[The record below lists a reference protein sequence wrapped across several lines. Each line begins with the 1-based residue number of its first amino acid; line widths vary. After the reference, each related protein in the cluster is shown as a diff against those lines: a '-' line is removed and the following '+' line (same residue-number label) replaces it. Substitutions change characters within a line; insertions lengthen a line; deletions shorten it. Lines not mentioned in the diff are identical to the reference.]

1 MPPITQAPAP
11 ARLPTRP
18 TPRAERG
25 RELRRGLLAALG
37 LLLVVLGVPAVLV
50 LVVGNPLPTS
60 APSRSWLTAQVT
72 ATTIIKVLA
81 VVLWVAWAHFV
92 VCVAAEWRA
101 ARRGTLSSAFA
112 LGGGSQ
118 LLARRLVA
126 ATLLLAGAATLTA
139 GAASPTPNRPAVT
152 ATVRSATAA
161 AAAPAAA
168 LPDRPATG
176 AAAVKTYVVQP
187 PEGRRYDCLWDI
199 AERTLGDPYRY
210 KEVFE
215 LNRDRKQPDGRTL
228 MDADL
233 IQPGWILRMPA
244 DARGPGIHTAA
255 AAPVQATAPATPAP
269 TRPAAGAPQATST
282 QAAVAAK
289 DSGIGLEQG
298 LFGGGLLATG
308 LLLALTARR
317 GPFGEPTEAAAE
329 GALRLAASPVRTDL
343 LERALRTLSAGCLHA
358 GTPLP
363 EVLLAYCS
371 DTELILT
378 LAGVPLGPP
387 PAPWVATEGGGWTL
401 RAADLG
407 DGPTPDAPA
416 PYPALVGLAQVHGY
430 DLLVDL
436 EAAPGLV
443 TLAGDT
449 AQARGAAVSAA
460 VELAT
465 NTWSDGVRV
474 TLIGFG
480 DDLAAVAPGSVD
492 AAPTLA
498 GVLQSLEAEARRSV
512 DALRALGV
520 EGVLSGRLARAA
532 DRQPARVVVL
542 SGPPTIEEATRL
554 QALVAGGRTTLAV
567 LCVGDAPVS
576 RWRFILD
583 PQGRIDFGVLGV
595 TGQARTLIPAQY
607 EPLLALLRDADTARS
622 EGGAT
627 VAAITPRA
635 AVFLDPEPRSAAL
648 AAVGPTPHQPTGP
661 VAVDIVLLGPV
672 QVIASGP
679 VDPAAL
685 ALLTE
690 VVVAAA
696 LHREG
701 LHEAVL
707 RSLVW
712 PRGVGDDVLAGTV
725 QQTQQWLGSDP
736 QGRPRLRRDPDGR
749 FVLAADV
756 RCDDDVLRSLAAA
769 ATGPDE
775 ARLLG
780 SALELIRGEAFTGA
794 AAQRY
799 GWLAFHRAA
808 RSARIVGTAVARR
821 AAALAT
827 ERGDDQAAARALRTG
842 LVLVPTAEPLWR
854 DLLRLTHRD
863 GGPGAAAEVAKAA
876 YGMLDARGLRPE
888 PETDALV
895 HQLAPSVAPMQA

>member
-11 ARLPTRP
+11 ARLPARP
-18 TPRAERG
+18 APRAERG
-25 RELRRGLLAALG
+25 RELRRGLLAAVG

-81 VVLWVAWAHFV
+81 VVLWAAWAHFV

-139 GAASPTPNRPAVT
+139 GAASPTPRPPAVT
-152 ATVRSATAA
+152 ATLRPATAVS
-161 AAAPAAA
+161 APAAA
-168 LPDRPATG
+168 LPDRPVAG
-176 AAAVKTYVVQP
+176 AEAIKTYVVQP

-210 KEVFE
+210 KEIFE

-255 AAPVQATAPATPAP
+255 GAPVQATAPATPAP
-269 TRPAAGAPQATST
+269 TRPAAGSALTTST
-282 QAAVAAK
+282 EPGVAAK

-298 LFGGGLLATG
+298 LLGGGLLAAG
-308 LLLALTARR
+308 LLVALTARR

-343 LERALRTLSAGCLHA
+343 LERGLRTLSAGCQHA

-378 LAGVPLGPP
+378 LAGVPAAPP
-387 PAPWVATEGGGWTL
+387 PAPWVAREGGGWTL

-407 DGPTPDAPA
+407 DAPAPDAPA
-416 PYPALVGLAQVHGY
+416 PYPALVGFAQVHGY

-443 TLAGDT
+443 TLSGDA

-465 NTWSDGVRV
+465 NTWSDGVHV
-474 TLIGFG
+474 TLVGFG
-480 DDLAAVAPGSVD
+480 DDLAAVAPGSVT
-492 AAPTLA
+492 AAPALA
-498 GVLQSLEAEARRSV
+498 GVLQALEAEARRSV

-520 EGVLSGRLARAA
+520 DGVLSGRLARAA
-532 DRQPARVVVL
+532 DRQAPRVVVL
-542 SGPPTIEEATRL
+542 SGPPTIEEAARL
-554 QALVAGGRTTLAV
+554 QALVTGGRTPLAV
-567 LCVGDAPVS
+567 LCVGDAPGA

-595 TGQARTLIPAQY
+595 TGQARTLAPAQY

-627 VAAITPRA
+627 VAALTPRA
-635 AVFLDPEPRSAAL
+635 AALLDPEPRSVAL
-648 AAVGPTPHQPTGP
+648 AAVGPAPHQPTGP
-661 VAVDIVLLGPV
+661 VAVDIGLLGPV
-672 QVIASGP
+672 QVIAPGP

-725 QQTQQWLGSDP
+725 QQTQQWLGTDA

-749 FVLAADV
+749 FVLADDV
-756 RCDDDVLRSLAAA
+756 RCDYDVLRATATD
-769 ATGPDE
+769 ATGEDE

-821 AAALAT
+821 AAALAV
-827 ERGDDQAAARALRTG
+827 ERGDDPAAERALRTG
-842 LVLVPTAEPLWR
+842 LALVPTAEPLWR
-854 DLLRLTHRD
+854 DLLRLTYRH
-863 GGPGAAAEVAKAA
+863 GGPGAAAEVAKTA

-895 HQLAPSVAPMQA
+895 HQLAPAVAPMQA

>member
-11 ARLPTRP
+11 ARLPARP
-18 TPRAERG
+18 TPRGERG
-25 RELRRGLLAALG
+25 RELRRGVLAAVG

-72 ATTIIKVLA
+72 GTTIIKVLA
-81 VVLWVAWAHFV
+81 VVLWVAWAHV
-92 VCVAAEWRA
+92 IVCLAAEWRA

-139 GAASPTPNRPAVT
+139 GAASPTPRPPAVT
-152 ATVRSATAA
+152 ATLRPGTAA
-161 AAAPAAA
+161 PTAA
-168 LPDRPATG
+168 LPDHRATA

-255 AAPVQATAPATPAP
+255 AAPVQVTAPATPAP
-269 TRPAAGAPQATST
+269 TRPAAGSALTTSPQPV
-282 QAAVAAK
+282 VAAK
-289 DSGIGLEQG
+289 DSSIGLDRG
-298 LFGGGLLATG
+298 LLGGGLLAAG
-308 LLLALTARR
+308 LLVALTARR

-343 LERALRTLSAGCLHA
+343 LERGLRTLSAGCLHA

-378 LAGVPLGPP
+378 LAGVPAGPP
-387 PAPWVATEGGGWTL
+387 PAPGVATEGGGWTL
-401 RAADLG
+401 RAVDLG
-407 DGPTPDAPA
+407 DVPAPDAPA
-416 PYPALVGLAQVHGY
+416 PFPALVGLAQVHGY

-443 TLAGDT
+443 TLAGDAT
-449 AQARGAAVSAA
+449 QARGSAVSAA

-465 NTWSDGVRV
+465 NTWSDGVTV
-474 TLIGFG
+474 TLVGFG
-480 DDLAAVAPGSVD
+480 DDLAAVAPGSVT
-492 AAPTLA
+492 AAPALA
-498 GVLQSLEAEARRSV
+498 GVLQALEAEARRSV

-520 EGVLSGRLARAA
+520 DGVLSGRLARAA
-532 DRQPARVVVL
+532 DRQPPRVVVL
-542 SGPPTIEEATRL
+542 SGPPTMEEATRL
-554 QALVAGGRTTLAV
+554 QALVTGGRTPLAV
-567 LCVGDAPVS
+567 LCVGDAPGA
-576 RWRFILD
+576 RWRFICD
-583 PQGRIDFGVLGV
+583 PQGRIDLGVLGV
-595 TGQARTLIPAQY
+595 SGQARTLIPAQY

-622 EGGAT
+622 DGGAT
-627 VAAITPRA
+627 VAALTPRA
-635 AVFLDPEPRSAAL
+635 AALLDPEPGSAAL
-648 AAVGPTPHQPTGP
+648 AVGGIAPHRPAGP

-672 QVIASGP
+672 KVTAPGP

-712 PRGVGDDVLAGTV
+712 PRGVGNDVLAGTV
-725 QQTQQWLGSDP
+725 QQTQQWLGTDA

-749 FVLAADV
+749 FVLADDV
-756 RCDDDVLRSLAAA
+756 RCDYDVLRSLAAGA
-769 ATGPDE
+769 SGPDE

-780 SALELIRGEAFTGA
+780 SALDLIRGEAFTGA

-808 RSARIVGTAVARR
+808 GSARIVGTAVARR
-821 AAALAT
+821 AAALAV
-827 ERGDDQAAARALRTG
+827 ERGDDQAAQRALRTG
-842 LVLVPTAEPLWR
+842 LALVPTAEPLWR
-854 DLLRLTHRD
+854 DLLRLVFRD
-863 GGPGAAAEVAKAA
+863 GGPGTAAEVAHAA
-876 YGMLDARGLRPE
+876 YAMLDARGLRPE

>member
-11 ARLPTRP
+11 ARLPARP

-25 RELRRGLLAALG
+25 RELRRGLLAAVG

-50 LVVGNPLPTS
+50 LVVGNPLPNS

-92 VCVAAEWRA
+92 VCLAAEWRA

-139 GAASPTPNRPAVT
+139 GAASPAPRPPAVT
-152 ATVRSATAA
+152 ATLRPGTAA
-161 AAAPAAA
+161 AAPTAA
-168 LPDRPATG
+168 LPDRPAG
-176 AAAVKTYVVQP
+176 AEAVKTYVVQP

-255 AAPVQATAPATPAP
+255 AAPVQATAPATPP
-269 TRPAAGAPQATST
+269 RAAVGAPQATAT
-282 QAAVAAK
+282 QPAVAAN
-289 DSGIGLEQG
+289 DSGMGWEQG
-298 LFGGGLLATG
+298 LLGGGLLAAG
-308 LLLALTARR
+308 LLVALTARR
-317 GPFGEPTEAAAE
+317 GPFGELTEAAAE

-343 LERALRTLSAGCLHA
+343 LERGLRTLSAGCLHA

-387 PAPWVATEGGGWTL
+387 PAPWVASEGGGWTL

-407 DGPTPDAPA
+407 DAPAPDAPA

-443 TLAGDT
+443 TLAGDA

-465 NTWSDGVRV
+465 NTWSDGVHV

-480 DDLAAVAPGSVD
+480 DDLAAVAPGSVN

-498 GVLQSLEAEARRSV
+498 GVLQTLEAEARRSV

-520 EGVLSGRLARAA
+520 DGVLSGRLARAA
-532 DRQPARVVVL
+532 DRQPPRVVVL
-542 SGPPTIEEATRL
+542 SGPPTIEESTRL
-554 QALVAGGRTTLAV
+554 QALVAGGRTPLAV
-567 LCVGDAPVS
+567 LCVGDTPTA

-595 TGQARTLIPAQY
+595 TGQARTLSPEQY
-607 EPLLALLRDADTARS
+607 EPLLALLCDADTARS
-622 EGGAT
+622 EGAAT
-627 VAAITPRA
+627 VAALTPRA
-635 AVFLDPEPRSAAL
+635 ATLLDPKPGSAVL
-648 AAVGPTPHQPTGP
+648 AADGPAPHQPTGA
-661 VAVDIVLLGPV
+661 VAADVVLLGPV
-672 QVIASGP
+672 QVIAPGP

-685 ALLTE
+685 DLLTE

-712 PRGVGDDVLAGTV
+712 PRGVGDDVLAGTI
-725 QQTQQWLGSDP
+725 QQTQQWLGTDP
-736 QGRPRLRRDPDGR
+736 QGRPRLRRDTDGR
-749 FVLAADV
+749 FVLADDV
-756 RCDDDVLRSLAAA
+756 RCDYDVLRALAAA

-780 SALELIRGEAFTGA
+780 SALELIGGEAFTGA

-821 AAALAT
+821 AAALAV

-842 LVLVPTAEPLWR
+842 LALVPTAEPLWR
-854 DLLRLTHRD
+854 DLLRVTHRD
-863 GGPGAAAEVAKAA
+863 GGPGVAAEVANAA
-876 YGMLDARGLRPE
+876 YGTLDARSLRPE

-895 HQLAPSVAPMQA
+895 HQLAPSVAPKQA